1 MYKESDEFGYST
13 VKNVKV
19 ETLPNIPAVDPTIS
33 ADRNEQKMTNYVN
46 QVQNALTSYSK
57 NTNPYSI
64 HGFKQQVN
72 ANDWAQANQPT
83 YDLESQ
89 RILIELRKLEDAR
102 KNKKDLELYNQR
114 RGLAKGFANSMKEQK
129 SSEDLIKE
137 TLAKV
142 QLEHRMNR
150 REKRELNAQ
159 QLQTLYG
166 NKING

>member
-1 MYKESDEFGYST
+1 
-13 VKNVKV
+13 
-19 ETLPNIPAVDPTIS
+19 
-33 ADRNEQKMTNYVN
+33 
-46 QVQNALTSYSK
+46 
-57 NTNPYSI
+57 
-64 HGFKQQVN
+64 
-72 ANDWAQANQPT
+72 
-83 YDLESQ
+83 
-89 RILIELRKLEDAR
+89 
-102 KNKKDLELYNQR
+102 
-114 RGLAKGFANSMKEQK
+114 MKEQK